1 MKRVVVATATLSVL
15 AASGGFV
22 ALADSQAPTWK
33 GLRAGVAVVDASWHV
48 GAGAGQY
55 ASNNDPSNINNEWD
69 PNVQHIKD
77 ASSYGVQS
85 RLQIRAIVAQDGKGD
100 APIAMVKI
108 DNYLAQDMLQRR
120 IAQILAAD
128 GNPVTYDHLLVSATH
143 DHNSPYYS
151 TAAAGVW
158 LFQDVADLRMFEY
171 QARQAASAIEQ
182 ATAHMVPAQVGATT
196 VNYPW
201 MQGNIAGAEVN
212 EDGSPTGYPLQDNDH
227 GLVVMRFDDMTDTD
241 HPKPLATWVNYAE
254 HGESLD
260 GYDLFSA
267 DWLAPFQRY
276 VDRMTGV
283 PVVFSQGS
291 VGSAEGPYDH
301 AYANRGGGAPIL
313 TDGGDPIAAVWA
325 HMGYAQVERGAH
337 LLAEQVLSAWTAI
350 GRGDRSVQAPSASDI
365 PVTMLTHFVAGPV
378 SHPYPSVGNC
388 RTGPTDAGD
397 PGAPAAGLP
406 DCQRTSDPPDPFPGV
421 TLPFSPG
428 VLSALKSAG
437 VPVPDN
443 YDLTSFGSVEENAR
457 IKLQAVRIG
466 DILLASCSCEPQADL
481 IRNLESRTDGTVGD
495 QWFGFD
501 YANQAHV
508 DEAWPV
514 GYDQGQPATEVQ
526 ACYAASTTAYSCPD
540 PRDYL
545 GQRRLTV
552 SKPAFDHMEAEINN
566 DAAGWSDP
574 SYAAQANS
582 EPSDLS
588 QIKGNFTHTEL
599 GAGAFAS
606 CPGYAVS
613 VGLGHTGDYNGYT
626 VTYREYMAR
635 DAYRKA
641 LTSYGPH
648 TADYMNTNLLSMAA
662 NLRCGAPLL
671 AQPTDPIATADE
683 ERQQAEAIALGQ
695 ISSAYYDAWTAQIPD
710 SAGPAAA
717 VTQPAAQVQRF
728 DDATFTWNGGD
739 NWTDDPTARVERQA
753 ADGTWQ
759 PYADQSGE
767 VVVSLT
773 PPSSDFVSSTPTYR
787 TGGQAWH
794 WTASFEVFD
803 ASPRVDQV
811 GGQVANGVY
820 RFAVDGSIHTGGAVT
835 PYHLTSTPFTV
846 VPWTGITASDL
857 RVSGHAASFVV
868 DPIRYPRVPAHHAQL
883 AFYADDQGGLVDANG
898 NYVYSVVCKRCTV
911 RPWATTSTVASAVVL
926 VTSADGHARQ
936 VPAAYDETS
945 GRWTARVELRPGD
958 TVSVPA
964 GGIVDQY
971 GETNGQPLLATV

>member
-1 MKRVVVATATLSVL
+1 MKRVVVATAALSLVT
-15 AASGGFV
+15 AGGGLV
-22 ALADSQAPTWK
+22 ALADNHAPAWT

-55 ASNNDPSNINNEWD
+55 ASDNDPSNINNEWD
-69 PNVQHIKD
+69 PNAQHVKQ

-100 APIAMVKI
+100 PPVALVKI

-120 IAQILAAD
+120 IAQILSAD
-128 GNPVTYDHLLVSATH
+128 GSPVDYDHLLVSATH

-151 TAAAGVW
+151 SPAAGVW
-158 LFQDVADLRMFEY
+158 LFQDAMDLRMFEY

-201 MQGNIAGAEVN
+201 MQGNIAGSDVN

-227 GLVVMRFDDMTDTD
+227 GLVVMRFDDMSQPH

-276 VDRMTGV
+276 VDRMTGA

-301 AYANRGGGAPIL
+301 AYADHGGGAPIL
-313 TDGGDPIAAVWA
+313 TDGGDQIHEVWA

-337 LLAEQVLSAWTAI
+337 LLAEQVFGAWTAI
-350 GRGDRSVQAPSASDI
+350 GHDDGSVQAPSASDV
-365 PVTMLTHFVAGPV
+365 PVTMLTHFVAGPL

-397 PGAPAAGLP
+397 PGVSAAGLP
-406 DCQRTSDPPDPFPGV
+406 DCERASDGLGT

-428 VLSALKSAG
+428 LLKTLKAAG

-443 YDLTSFGSVEENAR
+443 YDVSSFGTVEENAR

-466 DILLASCSCEPQADL
+466 DVLLASCSCEPQADL
-481 IRNLESRTDGTVGD
+481 IRNLESRTDRPVGD
-495 QWFGFD
+495 QYYGFD
-501 YANQAHV
+501 YANQADV
-508 DEAWPV
+508 DEGWPV
-514 GYDQGQPATEVQ
+514 GYDQGQPATQVP
-526 ACYAASTTAYSCPD
+526 ACFAASPTSYSCPD

-545 GQRRLTV
+545 GQRRLAVT
-552 SKPAFDHMEAEINN
+552 KAAYDHMEAEINN
-566 DAAGWSDP
+566 DAAGWNDP
-574 SYAAQANS
+574 SYVSQANS
-582 EPSDLS
+582 EPSDVS

-599 GAGAFAS
+599 GAGAYAT
-606 CPGYAVS
+606 CGGYAVS

-626 VTYREYMAR
+626 VSYREYMAR

-641 LTSYGPH
+641 LTTYGPH
-648 TADYMNTNLLSMAA
+648 TADYMVTNLLAMAA
-662 NLRCGAPLL
+662 NLRCGSPLL

-683 ERQQAEAIALGQ
+683 ARQQAESIAVGQ

-739 NWTDDPTARVERQA
+739 NWTDNPTARVERQA
-753 ADGTWQ
+753 PDGSWQ

-767 VVVSLT
+767 VVVSLET
-773 PPSSDFVSSTPTYR
+773 PGSFVTSASDYR
-787 TGGQAWH
+787 TGAQAWH

-820 RFAVDGSIHTGGAVT
+820 RFVVDGAIHTGGAVA
-835 PYHLTSTPFTV
+835 PYHLTSAPFTV
-846 VPWTGITASDL
+846 VPWTGITAHDL
-857 RVSGHAASFVV
+857 TVSGGTASFVI
-868 DPIRYPRVPAHHAQL
+868 DAIRYPRLPAHHSQL
-883 AFYADDQGGLVDANG
+883 AFYSDDQGGLVDAHG
-898 NYVYSVVCKRCTV
+898 NYLYSVVCKRCSV
-911 RPWATTSTVASAVVL
+911 RPWATAGTVASAVVL
-926 VTSADGHARQ
+926 VTSSDGRTRQ
-936 VPAAYDETS
+936 VPAAYDAAT
-945 GRWTARVELRPGD
+945 GRWAASVDLRPGD
-958 TVSVPA
+958 VVSVPA
-964 GGIVDQY
+964 GGIRDQY
-971 GETNGQPLLATV
+971 GETNGQALTAS